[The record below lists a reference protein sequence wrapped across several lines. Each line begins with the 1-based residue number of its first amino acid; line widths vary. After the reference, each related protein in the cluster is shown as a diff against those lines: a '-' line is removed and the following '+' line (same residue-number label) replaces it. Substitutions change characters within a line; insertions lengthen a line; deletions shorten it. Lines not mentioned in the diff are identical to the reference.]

1 MTTQMENNFLLIQV
15 SSTAKKCANVE
26 HPGVLNSKA
35 IIFATNQRRL
45 VRPTLSVPTRTQQ
58 NHSQNP
64 LFLEPTHI
72 IIAIVHAEHIVT
84 RLAKGHA
91 SSVRTNFKVGS
102 HMNTGEFSF
111 CVEAFES
118 LRSLHSFFLFFF
130 FNIDT
135 SFSNAATASCTFA
148 PCSSGTLTDKCSC
161 GTDNNGDSITCDPSS
176 TPGVYCDS
184 TASKCKVDC
193 PQTDGVTPI
202 VMPHD
207 NSKSSYSNRCSC
219 GTKLCYWNVRDN
231 VGQHYCELA
240 TDTCSPIPMCS
251 NKDGTVK
258 LEPGSSGLGA
268 CQCGAER
275 CILDK
280 NSNYVDHGPY
290 KFKIDQFCNIGIES
304 SPVSQATASCTLAPC
319 ANTDGTVGNPEQCQ
333 CGRDK
338 CQRESL
344 DARGNTIAHPGPYFC
359 NSAKHICGITKDAM
373 KYSITALKPNSSPP
387 EFTQCHDTP
396 SNVVIMDE
404 TECFQA
410 SADLGI

>member
-1 MTTQMENNFLLIQV
+1 
-15 SSTAKKCANVE
+15 
-26 HPGVLNSKA
+26 
-35 IIFATNQRRL
+35 
-45 VRPTLSVPTRTQQ
+45 
-58 NHSQNP
+58 
-64 LFLEPTHI
+64 
-72 IIAIVHAEHIVT
+72 
-84 RLAKGHA
+84 
-91 SSVRTNFKVGS
+91 
-102 HMNTGEFSF
+102 
-111 CVEAFES
+111 
-118 LRSLHSFFLFFF
+118 
-130 FNIDT
+130 
-135 SFSNAATASCTFA
+135 
-148 PCSSGTLTDKCSC
+148 
-161 GTDNNGDSITCDPSS
+161 
-176 TPGVYCDS
+176 
-184 TASKCKVDC
+184 
-193 PQTDGVTPI
+193 
-202 VMPHD
+202 MPHD

-219 GTKLCYWNVRDN
+219 GTKLCYWSVRDN
-231 VGQHYCELA
+231 IGQHYCELA

-268 CQCGAER
+268 CQCGAEQ

-280 NSNYVDHGPY
+280 NSIYVSHRPY

-344 DARGNTIAHPGPYFC
+344 DATGNTIAHPGPYFC

-410 SADLGI
+410 SADLGMKLYFCTSLPFFSLVPPVLFPLLTSLSFFISISVSSSSSSAAFLFSISIFTILLSFLLQGLDFRR